1 MKALRDGDVHAV
13 SVITQLYIAIELGY
27 ISKEQGMA
35 FVQDAKHISV
45 MLAKLI
51 KIRKGTVR

>member
-1 MKALRDGDVHAV
+1 M
-13 SVITQLYIAIELGY
+13 ITQLYIAIELGY